1 MSSTLKYIS
10 CPVSQLDLLEPIGV
24 QTQVESFKD
33 IAYLPTSAIQ
43 DGVPITF
50 EIGKDERFTDL
61 SELVIKTVV
70 EIQGENGTA
79 LTGKQFTNAESAGT
93 LEKVGVINNLGH
105 SLWEQIVL
113 TINDTKVTESSNNY
127 AYKAML
133 ETLLSYDDA
142 DQKSV
147 LRLSCFKKDHGN
159 ITAEFPTATHANKG
173 LVERSKYFE
182 GGKKVTLI
190 TRPRIDLCQQPR
202 YIPDQCKM
210 LLKLTPNKSSF
221 VLMSD
226 KNDAKYALKIHSCKC
241 SVRRVKIAE
250 TTKIALQSTIEQH
263 HESFRYPIRHVKM
276 KSELLN
282 SGSSNF
288 EFDNVFFG
296 HVPNRLT
303 LCTVENRSMYGVFK
317 ENPFHFKHNG
327 LESLII
333 TVGNETLIRLDFDFA
348 NGQYVEAYD
357 TLMRSTGQYKSS
369 RSMLV
374 DYNDFGNG
382 NTILVFDL
390 TARGECNSEQF
401 TVRKLEN
408 VRINLKYSNALTETN
423 NLILYGEFDGVLQID
438 ANRNV
443 ITDYL

>member
-1 MSSTLKYIS
+1 MFSMLKYIS
-10 CPVSQLDLLEPIGV
+10 CPVSQLDLVEPTGV

-33 IAYLPTSAIQ
+33 IEYLSTSAIQ

-61 SELVIKTVV
+61 SKLVIKTVV

-105 SLWEQIVL
+105 RLWEQIVL

-142 DQKSV
+142 DEKSV
-147 LRLSCFKKDHGN
+147 LRLSCFKKGHGN

-190 TRPRIDLCQQPR
+190 TRPRTDLCQQPR

-210 LLKLTPNKSSF
+210 LLKLMPNKSSF

-226 KNDAKYALKIHSCKC
+226 KNDAKYAFKIHSCKC
-241 SVRRVKIAE
+241 SVRRVKITE
-250 TTKIALQSTIEQH
+250 STKIALQSTVEQH
-263 HESFRYPIRHVKM
+263 HESFRYPIHHV

-288 EFDNVFFG
+288 EFDNVFCG
-296 HVPNRLT
+296 HVPNLLT

-333 TVGNETLIRLDFDFA
+333 TIGNETLIRLHFDFA

-357 TLMRSTGQYKSS
+357 TLMRSTGQYKGSS
-369 RSMLV
+369 SMLV
-374 DYNDFGNG
+374 DYNDLGNG

-390 TARGECNSEQF
+390 TARDDCNSEQF
-401 TVRKLEN
+401 TVSKLEN
-408 VRINLKYSNALTETN
+408 VKINLKYSNTLIETN

-438 ANRNV
+438 ANRNAV
-443 ITDYL
+443 TDYL

>member
-1 MSSTLKYIS
+1 M
-10 CPVSQLDLLEPIGV
+10 E
-24 QTQVESFKD
+24 
-33 IAYLPTSAIQ
+33 
-43 DGVPITF
+43 
-50 EIGKDERFTDL
+50 
-61 SELVIKTVV
+61 
-70 EIQGENGTA
+70 
-79 LTGKQFTNAESAGT
+79 
-93 LEKVGVINNLGH
+93 
-105 SLWEQIVL
+105 
-113 TINDTKVTESSNNY
+113 
-127 AYKAML
+127 
-133 ETLLSYDDA
+133 
-142 DQKSV
+142 
-147 LRLSCFKKDHGN
+147 
-159 ITAEFPTATHANKG
+159 
-173 LVERSKYFE
+173 
-182 GGKKVTLI
+182 KKVTLI
-190 TRPRIDLCQQPR
+190 TRPRIDLCQQPC
-202 YIPDQCKM
+202 YISDQCKM
-210 LLKLTPNKSSF
+210 LLNLTPNKSGF

-226 KNDAKYALKIHSCKC
+226 KNDAKYILTIHSCKC
-241 SVRRVKIAE
+241 SVRRVKIAD
-250 TTKIALQSTIEQH
+250 TTKIALQNMREQH

-317 ENPFHFKHNG
+317 ENQFHFKHNG

-357 TLMRSTGQYKSS
+357 TLMRSTGQYKGS

-390 TARGECNSEQF
+390 TARGECNSERF

-408 VRINLKYSNALTETN
+408 V
-423 NLILYGEFDGVLQID
+423 
-438 ANRNV
+438 
-443 ITDYL
+443 

>member
-1 MSSTLKYIS
+1 MS
-10 CPVSQLDLLEPIGV
+10 
-24 QTQVESFKD
+24 
-33 IAYLPTSAIQ
+33 
-43 DGVPITF
+43 
-50 EIGKDERFTDL
+50 
-61 SELVIKTVV
+61 
-70 EIQGENGTA
+70 
-79 LTGKQFTNAESAGT
+79 
-93 LEKVGVINNLGH
+93 H

-142 DQKSV
+142 DVKSV
-147 LRLSCFKKDHGN
+147 LCLSCFKKDHGN
-159 ITAEFPTATHANKG
+159 ITAAFPTATHANRG
-173 LVERSKYFE
+173 LVERSRYFE

-190 TRPRIDLCQQPR
+190 TQPRTDLCQQPR

-241 SVRRVKIAE
+241 SVRRVKITD

-263 HESFRYPIRHVKM
+263 HESFRNLIRHVKM

-282 SGSSNF
+282 SDSSNF

-296 HVPNRLT
+296 HVPNHLT
-303 LCTVENRSMYGVFK
+303 LCMVENRSMYGVFK

-357 TLMRSTGQYKSS
+357 TLMRSTGQYKGP

-390 TARGECNSEQF
+390 TARG
-401 TVRKLEN
+401 
-408 VRINLKYSNALTETN
+408 
-423 NLILYGEFDGVLQID
+423 
-438 ANRNV
+438 
-443 ITDYL
+443 